1 MATVDQSVVALYEY
15 KFTQIFELLAQ
26 QRYERIVSSF
36 KHGVHTRSQQAQ
48 AVKQIGI
55 LGVQQRTVRL
65 EPITFMDVPHDDRW
79 VTPKPFDGAVPFDKW
94 DEIQTMA
101 DPRSSYAE
109 ALQAAMNRQH
119 DAECIRAFDE
129 TSKTGQLGNDT
140 TAFPSGNIIASNF
153 GASADTGLTVAK
165 LREARRSL
173 LAAEVDLDV
182 EKLWCVASATQLD
195 NLLAEA
201 QVINRDFNQ
210 PDAPVLAEGK
220 ITRFLGIQFIH
231 SEQLGLDTT
240 LAYRKVP
247 VYAGG
252 GMHFGTW
259 QGIET
264 KITQRFD
271 LRGHPWQIYI
281 DAYFGACR
289 LQEKKVWIVNC
300 LK

>member
-1 MATVDQSVVALYEY
+1 MPTVDTSVVALYEF

-26 QRYERIVSSF
+26 QINERIVSTF
-36 KHGVHTRSQQAQ
+36 KQGTHTGSQQAQ
-48 AVKQIGI
+48 AVKQIG
-55 LGVQQRTVRL
+55 LLTVQQRTTRL

-79 VTPKPFDGAVPFDKW
+79 VVPKPFDGAVPFDTW
-94 DEIQTMA
+94 DELQTMA
-101 DPRSSYAE
+101 DPRSTYAQ
-109 ALQAAMNRQH
+109 ALQAGMNRQH
-119 DAECIRAFDE
+119 DAECIRAFQE
-129 TSKTGQLGNDT
+129 TSKTGQLGADT
-140 TAFPSGNIIASNF
+140 TAFPAGNIVASNF

-165 LREARRSL
+165 LREARRML
-173 LAAEVDLDV
+173 LQNEVDLDM
-182 EKLWCVASATQLD
+182 EKLYVVASATQLD

-220 ITRFLGIQFIH
+220 ITRFLGMQFIH
-231 SEQLGLDTT
+231 SELLTLDSTA
-240 LAYRKVP
+240 AYRQVP

-259 QGIET
+259 QGT
-264 KITQRFD
+264 RTLITQRND

-281 DAYFGACR
+281 DSYFGACR
-289 LQEKKVWIVNC
+289 LQEKKVMVINC